1 MLSAQGLTDPLQD
14 LQFQYPLFRIELLS
28 IVAGQSHFPNGFVS
42 ISALSD
48 RIAQRRLLTVPVR
61 ACGVSISALSDRI
74 AQQVAATLKNIED
87 HVSISALSD
96 RIAQRRW

>member
-1 MLSAQGLTDPLQD
+1 MLSAQGLKDPLQD

-28 IVAGQSHFPNGFVS
+28 IVAGQSHFPNGFV
-42 ISALSD
+42 SD